1 MPQQRGDEKNFK
13 RIRGESMKN
22 NTQPALKERIEKALE
37 DFTKGRASM
46 HVPPLDTD
54 VDVVL
59 AECSDRL
66 SELKARCAALAAE
79 NAGLKAAFDKP
90 QAYLSWHTIPPTWE
104 DPLPCGEYLD
114 VHDDAGHKNS
124 DGTDCWPVYAKPE
137 INTPATD
144 AFLAEVRASAIPD
157 EATERDLFEEWV
169 MEKIF
174 ISKTTLEGLRTDD
187 GYRNSTLSGTD
198 YNGMWSQWK
207 AIRAAQLRQEAAQ

>member
-1 MPQQRGDEKNFK
+1 
-13 RIRGESMKN
+13 MKN
-22 NTQPALKERIEKALE
+22 NTQPALKERIEKALD

-66 SELKARCAALAAE
+66 SELKARCAALAEE

-137 INTPATD
+137 IKTQATD
-144 AFLAEVRASAIPD
+144 AYLAEVRASSIPD

-174 ISKTTLEGLRTDD
+174 IYKTTLEGLRTDD
-187 GYRNSTLSGTD
+187 GYRNSTLSGSD

-207 AIRAAQLRQEAAQ
+207 AIRAAQLRQEAAK

>member
-1 MPQQRGDEKNFK
+1 
-13 RIRGESMKN
+13 MKN

-137 INTPATD
+137 INTPVTD
-144 AFLAEVRASAIPD
+144 AFLAEVRASGVDASI
-157 EATERDLFEEWV
+157 EHLI
-169 MEKIF
+169 K
-174 ISKTTLEGLRTDD
+174 KLEGTGHIGVPVMALEWLAQKLRK
-187 GYRNSTLSGTD
+187 GG
-198 YNGMWSQWK
+198 
-207 AIRAAQLRQEAAQ
+207 AA

>member
-1 MPQQRGDEKNFK
+1 
-13 RIRGESMKN
+13 MKN

-137 INTPATD
+137 IETPATD
-144 AFLAEVRASAIPD
+144 AFLDEVRAQGVDALVERRLTAARLAK
-157 EATERDLFEEWV
+157 EAGHEITARDL
-169 MEKIF
+169 
-174 ISKTTLEGLRTDD
+174 EGE
-187 GYRNSTLSGTD
+187 
-198 YNGMWSQWK
+198 
-207 AIRAAQLRQEAAQ
+207 AIRARFFAMEIRKGVHS

>member
-1 MPQQRGDEKNFK
+1 
-13 RIRGESMKN
+13 MKN

-90 QAYLSWHTIPPTWE
+90 QAYLSWHAILPTWE

-137 INTPATD
+137 IETPATD
-144 AFLAEVRASAIPD
+144 AFLAEVKT
-157 EATERDLFEEWV
+157 EARKEGAYFVANRMLAAWEAGFIDDTAKNAADIARMIITSTEFMANAPEGDFDRSFSDGV
-169 MEKIF
+169 
-174 ISKTTLEGLRTDD
+174 LED
-187 GYRNSTLSGTD
+187 
-198 YNGMWSQWK
+198 
-207 AIRAAQLRQEAAQ
+207 IAAQLRKGASL